1 MLVKSSP
8 QTETGVKRLERECT
22 CYRDSFYVFVKYIFY
37 TPVLY
42 VVVSLGPVY
51 TCMYTVLCYS
61 SCIENIVSG
70 LMDLIVST

>member
-1 MLVKSSP
+1 VFGKCSP

-22 CYRDSFYVFVKYIFY
+22 CYRDSFYVFVKNIFY

-42 VVVSLGPVY
+42 VVVSLSSVY
-51 TCMYTVLCYS
+51 TCAYTVLLLVMYR
-61 SCIENIVSG
+61 NIVSG